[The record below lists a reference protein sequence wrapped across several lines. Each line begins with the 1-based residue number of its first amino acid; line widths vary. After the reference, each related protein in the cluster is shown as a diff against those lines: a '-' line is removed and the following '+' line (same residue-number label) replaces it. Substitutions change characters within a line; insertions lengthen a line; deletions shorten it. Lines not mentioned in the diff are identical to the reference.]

1 METETEIEDGTEGE
15 PLYLIDVCLFVRIK
29 TFNNISL
36 IRYQVINILVSV
48 NRFS

>member
-15 PLYLIDVCLFVRIK
+15 PLFLIDVCLFVSIK

-36 IRYQVINILVSV
+36 IGYWILD
-48 NRFS
+48 N